1 MTIENSQRP
10 LEPGLHLDLEGKLDY
25 HEYLKL
31 DALLSAQVLRTEPR
45 HHDELLFIIQHQTS
59 ELWMK
64 LVIHELTG
72 AIEHLREDRTEPA
85 LKMLARVQ
93 RIQLQLAE
101 QWSVLET
108 LTPSE
113 YLEFRHILGPASGFQ
128 SRQYRTIEFL
138 LGNKHVELIDV
149 HRHYPEAHAELER
162 VLEAPGLY
170 DQFLRWLAR
179 RGHAIPE
186 ALLTRDVREPWTRAP
201 ELIPVFKR
209 IYENTREF
217 WEEYHLC
224 EELVDLESNFQLWR
238 FRHLR
243 TVQRI
248 IGFRPG
254 TGGSSGVSFLK
265 RALDQTFF
273 PELFDVRT
281 ELSTP
286 TPTGAPSANPT

>member
-1 MTIENSQRP
+1 MTESESTRA
-10 LEPGLHLDLEGKLDY
+10 LEAGIHLDLEGRLDY
-25 HEYLKL
+25 QEYLKL
-31 DALLSAQVLRTEPR
+31 GPLLSAQVMRSNPP
-45 HHDELLFIIQHQTS
+45 HHDEMLFVIQHQTS

-64 LVIHELTG
+64 LVIHELAG
-72 AIEHLREDRTEPA
+72 AIAHLREDRTEPA
-85 LKMLARVQ
+85 LKMLARVD
-93 RIQLQLAE
+93 RIQIQLAD

-128 SRQYRTIEFL
+128 SVQYRTVEFL
-138 LGNKHVELIDV
+138 LGNKHAELIEV
-149 HRHYPEAHAELER
+149 HRHNPEAHASLQA

-170 DQFLRWLAR
+170 DEFLRWLAR
-179 RGHAIPE
+179 RGHAVPE
-186 ALLTRDVREPWTRAP
+186 ALLQRDVREPWTRSP
-201 ELIPVFKR
+201 ELIPVYKR
-209 IYENTREF
+209 IYEDTETF
-217 WEEYHLC
+217 WEEYHFC

-248 IGFRPG
+248 IGFKPG
-254 TGGSSGVSFLK
+254 TGGSSGVSFLR

-281 ELSTP
+281 ELS
-286 TPTGAPSANPT
+286 APADKAPLP

>member
-1 MTIENSQRP
+1 MPEHNDLRP
-10 LEPGLHLDLEGKLDY
+10 LEAGLHLDLEGKLDY

-31 DALLSAQVLRTEPR
+31 DALLSAQVLRSDPP
-45 HHDELLFIIQHQTS
+45 HHDEMLFVIQHQTS

-64 LVIHELTG
+64 LLIHELSG
-72 AIEHLREDRTEPA
+72 AITHLRVDHTEPA
-85 LKMLARVQ
+85 LKMLARIE

-138 LGNKHVELIDV
+138 LGNKQAELIEV
-149 HRHYPEAHAELER
+149 HRHYPAAYAELTR

-170 DQFLRWLAR
+170 DEFLRWLAR
-179 RGHAIPE
+179 RGHAIPDS
-186 ALLTRDVREPWTRAP
+186 LLERDVRLPHVREPR
-201 ELIPVFKR
+201 LIPVYKR
-209 IYENTREF
+209 IYEDRSTY

-224 EELVDLESNFQLWR
+224 EELVDIESNFQLWR

-254 TGGSSGVSFLK
+254 TGGSSGVSFLQ

-286 TPTGAPSANPT
+286 QVPR

>member
-1 MTIENSQRP
+1 MTDETSLRP

-31 DALLSAQVLRTEPR
+31 DALLSAQVLRSDPP
-45 HHDELLFIIQHQTS
+45 HHDEMLFVIQHQTS

-64 LVIHELTG
+64 LLIHELSG
-72 AIEHLREDRTEPA
+72 AIDHLRVDRTEPA
-85 LKMLARVQ
+85 LKMLARIE

-138 LGNKHVELIDV
+138 LGNKQAELIEV
-149 HRHYPEAHAELER
+149 HRHYPETYTELKR

-170 DQFLRWLAR
+170 DEFLRWLAR
-179 RGHAIPE
+179 RGHAVPVS
-186 ALLTRDVREPWTRAP
+186 LLERDVRLPHVREPA
-201 ELIPVFKR
+201 LIPVYKR
-209 IYENTREF
+209 IYEDRSTF

-224 EELVDLESNFQLWR
+224 EELVDIESNFQLWR

-254 TGGSSGVSFLK
+254 TGGSSGVSFLQ

-286 TPTGAPSANPT
+286 SV

>member
-1 MTIENSQRP
+1 MTDEKALRP
-10 LEPGLHLDLEGKLDY
+10 LEPGIHVDLEGKLDY

-31 DALLSAQVLRTEPR
+31 DALLSAQVLRSDPP
-45 HHDELLFIIQHQTS
+45 HHDEMLFVIQHQTS

-64 LVIHELTG
+64 LVIHELSG
-72 AIEHLREDRTEPA
+72 AIAHLREDRTEPA
-85 LKMLARVQ
+85 LKMLARIE

-128 SRQYRTIEFL
+128 SRQYRMIEFL
-138 LGNKHVELIDV
+138 LGNKNAELIEV
-149 HRHYPEAHAELER
+149 HRHYPDAYAELMR
-162 VLEAPGLY
+162 VLEAPSLY
-170 DQFLRWLAR
+170 DEFLRWLAR
-179 RGHAIPE
+179 RGHAIPA
-186 ALLTRDVREPWTRAP
+186 ALLERDVRLPHVREPA
-201 ELIPVFKR
+201 LIPVYKR
-209 IYENTREF
+209 IYEDTATH

-224 EELVDLESNFQLWR
+224 EELVDIESNFQLWR

-254 TGGSSGVSFLK
+254 TGGSSGVAFLA

-286 TPTGAPSANPT
+286 SAG

>member
-1 MTIENSQRP
+1 MSEDNGLRP
-10 LEPGLHLDLEGKLDY
+10 LEPGLHLDLEGRLDY
-25 HEYLKL
+25 HEYLQL
-31 DALLSAQVLRTEPR
+31 DALLSAQVLRSEPA
-45 HHDELLFIIQHQTS
+45 HHDEMLFVIQHQTS

-64 LVIHELTG
+64 LLIHELSG
-72 AIEHLREDRTEPA
+72 AIAHLRDDRTEPA
-85 LKMLARVQ
+85 LKMLARIE

-101 QWSVLET
+101 QWTVLET

-138 LGNKHVELIDV
+138 LGNKQAELIEV
-149 HRHYPEAHAELER
+149 HRHYPEAYAELKR

-170 DQFLRWLAR
+170 DEFLRWLAR
-179 RGHAIPE
+179 RGHAVPVR
-186 ALLTRDVREPWTRAP
+186 LLERDVRLPHVREPA
-201 ELIPVFKR
+201 LIHVYKR
-209 IYENTREF
+209 IYEDRATY

-224 EELVDLESNFQLWR
+224 EELVDIESNFQLWR

-254 TGGSSGVSFLK
+254 TGGSSGVSFLQ

-286 TPTGAPSANPT
+286 V

>member
-1 MTIENSQRP
+1 MTDETALRS

-25 HEYLKL
+25 QDYLKL
-31 DALLSAQVLRTEPR
+31 DALLSAQVMRTDPP
-45 HHDELLFIIQHQTS
+45 HHDEMLFVIQHQTS

-64 LVIHELTG
+64 LVIHELTA
-72 AIEHLREDRTEPA
+72 AIAHLRADRTEPA

-93 RIQLQLAE
+93 RIQVQLAE

-138 LGNKHVELIDV
+138 LGNKQAELIEV
-149 HRHYPEAHAELER
+149 HRHYPEAYAELRR
-162 VLEAPGLY
+162 VLESPGLY
-170 DQFLRWLAR
+170 DEFLRWLAR
-179 RGHAIPE
+179 RGHAIP
-186 ALLTRDVREPWTRAP
+186 ASLLQRDVREPWVREPA
-201 ELIPVFKR
+201 LIPVYKR
-209 IYENTREF
+209 IYEDTATY
-217 WEEYHLC
+217 WEEYHFC

-254 TGGSSGVSFLK
+254 TGGSSGVSFLR

-281 ELSTP
+281 ELS
-286 TPTGAPSANPT
+286 APGP

>member
-1 MTIENSQRP
+1 MTDAPHQPP

-31 DALLSAQVLRTEPR
+31 DALLSAQVLRSDPP
-45 HHDELLFIIQHQTS
+45 HHDEMLFVIQHQTS

-72 AIEHLREDRTEPA
+72 AMAHLRADRTEPA
-85 LKMLARVQ
+85 LKMLARIE

-101 QWSVLET
+101 QWAVLET

-113 YLEFRHILGPASGFQ
+113 YLQFRHILGPASGFQ

-138 LGNKHVELIDV
+138 LGNKHADLVEV
-149 HRHYPEAHAELER
+149 HRHYPDAYAELRR
-162 VLEAPGLY
+162 VLETPSLY
-170 DQFLRWLAR
+170 DEFLRWLAR
-179 RGHAIPE
+179 RGHAVPE
-186 ALLTRDVREPWTRAP
+186 SLLTRDVREPHVREPA
-201 ELIPVFKR
+201 LIPVYKK
-209 IYENTREF
+209 IYEDTERY
-217 WEEYHLC
+217 WEEYHFC
-224 EELVDLESNFQLWR
+224 EELVDIESNFQLWR

-254 TGGSSGVSFLK
+254 TGGSSGVSFLR
-265 RALDQTFF
+265 RALDLTFF

-286 TPTGAPSANPT
+286 GSG